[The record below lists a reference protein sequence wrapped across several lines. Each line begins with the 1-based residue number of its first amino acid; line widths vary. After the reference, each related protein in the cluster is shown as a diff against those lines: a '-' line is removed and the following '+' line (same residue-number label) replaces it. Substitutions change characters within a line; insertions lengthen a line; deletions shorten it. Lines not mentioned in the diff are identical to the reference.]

1 MRQKP
6 VISRDWNNLWSA
18 RDYLRQYYRT
28 PTIPSDEKAIFNF
41 IIPYLRMLDAPVS
54 RGLDFGS
61 GPTLH
66 HAIALT
72 PFVEELHLADYVA
85 GNFVEI
91 RKWLDSGEDAHNWD
105 IYVSGILELEGNE
118 RADHELIGTRKADL
132 RRKITA
138 LHPGDIRQSNPLGFE
153 TTYPLVASFYA
164 ADSIAATKADWQV
177 YMGNLASLV
186 EPGGILIISA
196 LRHAEYYQVG
206 DYFFPSANLN
216 ERDVYETLRDL
227 GFDTSSEDVIVAPV
241 EEWDDEGFDSIIV
254 ARGRKRR

>member
-18 RDYLRQYYRT
+18 RDYLRQYYQT
-28 PTIPSDEKAIFNF
+28 PTIPSDEKAIFSF
-41 IIPYLRMLDAPVS
+41 IIPYLRNLDAPVS
-54 RGLDFGS
+54 RGLDFGC

-66 HAIALT
+66 HDIALA
-72 PFVEELHLADYVA
+72 PFAEELHLADYVP

-91 RKWLDSGEDAHNWD
+91 RKWLDDAPDAHSWD
-105 IYVSGILELEGNE
+105 VYIRGILELEGNASVDDRLVDAR
-118 RADHELIGTRKADL
+118 RADV

-138 LHPGDIRQSNPLGFE
+138 LHPGDIRQDSPLGFE
-153 TTYPLVASFYA
+153 TAYPLVASFYA
-164 ADSIAATKADWQV
+164 ADSIAATKADWQL
-177 YMGNLASLV
+177 YMRNLASLV

-216 ERDVYETLRDL
+216 EADVYQTLRDL
-227 GFDTSSEDVIVAPV
+227 GFDTGDEDVIVAPV

-254 ARGRKRR
+254 ARGRRRS